1 MIPPFLRPLPRKF
14 TRVRRQGRCFPYPRI
29 GQLVYSTM
37 SLFVCKAILK
47 ISPRNPPVA
56 GRAGKIP
63 LGFARRDFRAGWPH
77 LGCIPR
83 LSCHPAGGKFS
94 APHPLVSPA
103 GSGPAPR
110 WGASRT
116 DRSGNVD
123 RFAAERH
130 RRSLTPSRTVKVRT
144 ISYLPYGRGQGVG
157 LIKSAP
163 LVRWGRSPAQRL
175 ATRKRAGALFT
186 ALRAG
191 MTMLLPSSLAAAPLL
206 RSRDAVSRSASFL

>member
-56 GRAGKIP
+56 GRARRVPARGSVAGRARENPYPFASLTHRGFRGWSTQLRWSGRLKIP
-63 LGFARRDFRAGWPH
+63 ERPSAEGFYCPARARAPAHEVQRDFPGLRCQPPRPR
-77 LGCIPR
+77 LGCR
-83 LSCHPAGGKFS
+83 QAEDELS
-94 APHPLVSPA
+94 APLPLVSPA

-116 DRSGNVD
+116 ERRGSGDR
-123 RFAAERH
+123 R
-130 RRSLTPSRTVKVRT
+130 RTVPT
-144 ISYLPYGRGQGVG
+144 GH
-157 LIKSAP
+157 
-163 LVRWGRSPAQRL
+163 
-175 ATRKRAGALFT
+175 
-186 ALRAG
+186 
-191 MTMLLPSSLAAAPLL
+191 LLPQRGRRDLAPPLGEL
-206 RSRDAVSRSASFL
+206 SAHSAD

>member
-94 APHPLVSPA
+94 AP
-103 GSGPAPR
+103 
-110 WGASRT
+110 
-116 DRSGNVD
+116 
-123 RFAAERH
+123 
-130 RRSLTPSRTVKVRT
+130 
-144 ISYLPYGRGQGVG
+144 
-157 LIKSAP
+157 
-163 LVRWGRSPAQRL
+163 LVRWGRSPAQKL
-175 ATRKRAGALFT
+175 ATRKRVGALFT

-191 MTMLLPSSLAAAPLL
+191 MTMLLLSCVAASPLL
-206 RSRDAVSRSASFL
+206 RPQGPALQPAAFCKKLDQKLLILLSPSWFFIFSASPPTQRPGAAGPWRWPWPGRRFCRSPPSAPPGSRTSAPAG